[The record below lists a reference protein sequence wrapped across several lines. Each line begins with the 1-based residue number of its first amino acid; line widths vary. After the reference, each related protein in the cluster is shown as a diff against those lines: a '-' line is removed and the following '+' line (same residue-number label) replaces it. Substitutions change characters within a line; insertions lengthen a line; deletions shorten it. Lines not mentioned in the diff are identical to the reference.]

1 MENTSNTGA
10 YLRYAIGIGVV
21 GALGYIAY
29 KRGLIFKSF
38 KEKRIL
44 AKFPELLK
52 KLGSTFRQVNTKDM
66 FGGTTIA
73 DTVGIG
79 DSDYV
84 LYFYPSVTYKKD
96 DKKNKIMQVFRLMR
110 EKPGTAKGDRYIFGG
125 TWSLKN
131 DKLSMKFLSREQ
143 ITNDSDTPAW
153 SMMSKNLKNA
163 KQYTGSIKEILKKAS
178 GGKKITFDNSKV
190 DA

>member
-1 MENTSNTGA
+1 MENTNNTGT

-52 KLGSTFRQVNTKDM
+52 KLGPTFKQIDTSEKYGDIVY
-66 FGGTTIA
+66 G
-73 DTVGIG
+73 DTVKIG

-84 LYFYPSVTYKKD
+84 LYFYPFVKWKKD
-96 DKKNKIMQVFRLMR
+96 DAEMKIMQPFRLMNQ
-110 EKPGTAKGDRYIFGG
+110 KPGTTSGEKIIFAG
-125 TWSLKN
+125 TWALKN
-131 DKLSMKFLSREQ
+131 NKLSMKFVTREQ
-143 ITNDSDTPAW
+143 MLNESGNPTWT
-153 SMMSKNLKNA
+153 KTQKELKKA
-163 KQYTGSIKEILKKAS
+163 PQYSGSLKEILKKAS
-178 GGKKITFDNSKV
+178 GGKKIKLDNAKS
-190 DA
+190 